1 MKVLFFERMTNWL
14 WRGPPL
20 PFAGS
25 INGQTHD
32 ILHLEPTHDLNAENI
47 CTLSDVVKFYE
58 DPERFL
64 LPVHHRDL
72 YALACGALYLCA
84 DALVSAICAALQ
96 VTFFELFHDVKD
108 RTKELYMCPQPHV
121 MYGFIRSRCRAI
133 RNQLYEKQCLLCGL
147 SLYGCVNPTT
157 EDKSFLPCL
166 MECCEMRAH
175 TACIAQ
181 YFANSLRCPNPDCY
195 KWLKPEVIDDGLLEM
210 SDRRD
215 ERLPRYSDHHLHY
228 RGILFYAVYRMRSP
242 WLLPSQISLSGR
254 QTTLPRPLPLPSQST
269 DSSLA
274 KGNQARAQDISRP
287 TASRQAKDSSS
298 TTSWQPRPTGSR
310 PPFPH
315 HRAKDSAWQPQ
326 STRAQPQS
334 IRAKD
339 SSSTTSWQPQST
351 RAKDSSSTTSWQ
363 PQPRPPFPHHRAKD
377 SAWQPQ
383 STRAKDSSSTT
394 SWQPQPRPPF
404 PHHRVKDSAWQP
416 QSTRASPQ
424 RLLGSHSL
432 ARHSPIT
439 EQRTV
444 LGSHSLLERS
454 HSLLERR
461 TPPQR
466 LLGSHS
472 LARHSPITEQRTPQR
487 LLGSRDPVD
496 LAHYSPIK
504 EERTVLGSHSLLERR
519 TPPQ

>member
-133 RNQLYEKQCLLCGL
+133 RNQLYEKQCLLCGV

-274 KGNQARAQDISRP
+274 KGNQAHAQDISRP

-326 STRAQPQS
+326 STRAKDSSSTTSWQPQPRPPFPHHRAKDSAWQPQS
-334 IRAKD
+334 TRAQPQSTRAKD
-339 SSSTTSWQPQST
+339 SSSTTSWQPQPRPPFPHHRVKDSAWQPQST

-383 STRAKDSSSTT
+383 STRAQPQSTRAKDSSSTT

-404 PHHRVKDSAWQP
+404 PHHRAKDSSTTSWQP
-416 QSTRASPQ
+416 RP
-424 RLLGSHSL
+424 G
-432 ARHSPIT
+432 
-439 EQRTV
+439 
-444 LGSHSLLERS
+444 
-454 HSLLERR
+454 
-461 TPPQR
+461 
-466 LLGSHS
+466 
-472 LARHSPITEQRTPQR
+472 
-487 LLGSRDPVD
+487 
-496 LAHYSPIK
+496 
-504 EERTVLGSHSLLERR
+504 
-519 TPPQ
+519 